1 MLNKTWLYL
10 NNKRM
15 TSMNMD
21 AHISVLQSRH
31 DALEHKIIAEDN
43 RPAPDQDR
51 LRQLKVQKL
60 HIKQEIVN
68 CKNKTD

>member
-1 MLNKTWLYL
+1 
-10 NNKRM
+10 
-15 TSMNMD
+15 MNMD